1 MNQKTAPRTNLAP
14 LYSGKPQ
21 DCPICRATH
30 LTYAGA
36 KDFGESCNDHFEG
49 RRMFEQYDAPIPYY
63 QCQACGFLFTLA
75 FQDWTDDDFRD
86 HVYNEHYIL
95 TDPLF
100 ESQRP
105 KDNAALISTLF
116 HREKSSARLLDFGG
130 GKGLTAQH
138 LRDAGFDAL
147 AYDRYHKADASPL
160 AMAYDVISSFEVIE
174 HVPARDQFAWMGQ
187 LASLLNDSPHAR
199 IVLSSELVRR
209 PNGLSW
215 WYVSPRNG
223 HISVHSDD
231 SLRILAARFGLA
243 VTSIS
248 SSVHLLHRQVT
259 WVMKPAANSPSLRQV
274 G

>member
-1 MNQKTAPRTNLAP
+1 MNLTLAPRTSLAP
-14 LYSGKPQ
+14 LNRSKPHG
-21 DCPICRATH
+21 CAICGATH
-30 LTYAGA
+30 LSYAGS
-36 KDFGESCNDHFEG
+36 KDFGESCNDYFEG

-63 QCQACGFLFTLA
+63 QCQACGFLFSIA
-75 FQDWTDDDFRD
+75 FEDWTEDDFRN

-100 ESQRP
+100 DSHRP
-105 KDNAALISTLF
+105 KENAALIGTLF
-116 HREKSSARLLDFGG
+116 HREKASAKLLDFGG

-138 LRDAGFDAL
+138 LQEAGFDVTT
-147 AYDRYHKADASPL
+147 YDKYHKTDESPL
-160 AMAYDVISSFEVIE
+160 LRTYDVISSFEVIE
-174 HVPARDQFAWMGQ
+174 HVPARDQFAWMRQ
-187 LASLLNDSPHAR
+187 LSSLLNDSPYAR

-209 PNGLSW
+209 PNDLSW

-231 SLRILAARFGLA
+231 SLRILASRFGLA

-259 WVMKPAANSPSLRQV
+259 WVMTPAANAHFLRQA